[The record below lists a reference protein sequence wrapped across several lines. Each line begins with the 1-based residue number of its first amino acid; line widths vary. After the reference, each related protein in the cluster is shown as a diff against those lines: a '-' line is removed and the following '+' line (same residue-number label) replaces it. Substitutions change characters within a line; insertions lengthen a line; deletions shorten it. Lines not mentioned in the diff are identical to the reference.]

1 MSKKHKNR
9 EVVTPEM
16 VENLLA
22 RLQSLKEELREVN
35 DSPLTKL
42 GKAFVIFSQ
51 YPEIFGDVPLWK
63 LKFLFFDEWEEYS
76 DDE

>member
-1 MSKKHKNR
+1 MSKKR
-9 EVVTPEM
+9 E
-16 VENLLA
+16 
-22 RLQSLKEELREVN
+22 KEEITFERLRKLSKRISRLKAKLREVN
-35 DSPLTKL
+35 ESPYTKL

-63 LKFLFFDEWEEYS
+63 LKYLFFDEWEECA